1 MFVPA
6 GFPLRPLALA
16 ALLMAALP
24 ATVRAGS
31 SIVIKVNLGTV
42 NTGGISPG
50 DLPGFPVTITQPG
63 AYELDGNLDLRSQHT
78 PWNVNAIQVTADNV
92 TINLKGFAIIGPAV
106 CTGHPPVCM
115 PIGTGDGI
123 SSTNNNIV
131 VENGTIRGMGSDGI
145 ALANNVRVTNIRAIG
160 NGGDGIAVL
169 DTSIVENCT
178 VQSNGD
184 DGIQVGNTST
194 VRGNVVKDTKEQ
206 GIVALNASTVMG
218 NSVFRSGLQGIFTI
232 GACTVTGNTSVGQA
246 TSFGLSLG
254 TGTGYGGNV
263 LTDNNGPV
271 GNNNPQVTGAGI
283 QIAPNV
289 CGTDTVCP

>member
-1 MFVPA
+1 
-6 GFPLRPLALA
+6 
-16 ALLMAALP
+16 
-24 ATVRAGS
+24 
-31 SIVIKVNLGTV
+31 VIQIT
-42 NTGGISPG
+42 S
-50 DLPGFPVTITQPG
+50 DDVTI
-63 AYELDGNLDLRSQHT
+63 DLS
-78 PWNVNAIQVTADNV
+78 
-92 TINLKGFAIIGPAV
+92 GFEILGPTS
-106 CTGHPPVCM
+106 CSGHPPICAPV
-115 PIGTGDGI
+115 GTGDGI
-123 SSTNNNIV
+123 SSSKDNIV
-131 VENGTIRGMGSDGI
+131 VQNGTIRGMGSDAI
-145 ALANNVRVTNIRAIG
+145 ALNNSARISNVRAIS

-194 VRGNVVKDTKEQ
+194 VRGNVVKDSKEQ

-218 NSVFRSGLQGIFTI
+218 NSVFRNGLQGIFTT

-254 TGTGYGGNV
+254 AGSGYGGNV